1 MLKINF
7 NTPVPYPQR
16 NNLIHSLQNLGFAF
30 EHIYQ
35 SGTYALCKF
44 SGYLPVSGGKSSV
57 DIFFSDDNVK
67 EQFLQSSIDYVELYF
82 LTERKRDYENSK

>member
-16 NNLIHSLQNLGFAF
+16 NNLIHSLQKLGLSF

-35 SGTYALCKF
+35 NGTYALCKF
-44 SGYLPVSGGKSSV
+44 SGCLPCSGGSSGI
-57 DIFFSDDNVK
+57 DIIFTDSQSKEHFSQCTV
-67 EQFLQSSIDYVELYF
+67 DYVELYF
-82 LTERKRDYENSK
+82 LTERKRDYENSL